1 MKRLLYILFMLST
14 LHGAAQS
21 PVVRAHFEPSQNIM
35 VGQPVKLIV
44 SVFVPNYF
52 TGSPDF
58 PEFEM
63 ENAVVVMPQDRPE
76 NSNTQ
81 IGDAKY
87 FGITQTYVVYPQQA
101 GDFHL
106 PIIKLSVPY
115 AKTPPQTT
123 KAQVTVP
130 TLSFH
135 ADVPSA
141 ARGLAYFLP
150 TTQLTITEK
159 WSPSLKKVQAGDTI
173 ERTVTITASKMQA
186 MLIPPLQLG
195 APDGL
200 RIYSSE
206 PIVHDQKTPRGD
218 FIYGQRVETAKYY
231 VEKAGAYTLP
241 SIELQWWNL
250 NTHRL
255 ATASLPSISF
265 QAAANPALTAELP
278 PPQPNEQTTQTP
290 KKKTSIHWRR
300 IALVSLQA
308 ILCLAVIY
316 FFYQM
321 VRAMRPRADAA
332 WKKRQQS
339 EAAFFRRLV
348 HAAKKGD
355 ALLSYTY
362 LLQWFAR
369 VYPGQS
375 VSDIVNLRAQPNL
388 QAQISDLTDFLY
400 AQIGSRQWTGR
411 TFVKELEH
419 FRMTNVLRK
428 TRARRHDGSLVELNP
443 YS

>member
-1 MKRLLYILFMLST
+1 MRRLLLAIILFTS
-14 LHGAAQS
+14 LHVLAQS

-87 FGITQTYVVYPQQA
+87 FGITQTYVIYPQQA
-101 GDFHL
+101 GDFRL
-106 PIIKLSVPY
+106 PTIKLSVPY
-115 AKTPPQTT
+115 AQTPPKTT
-123 KAQVTVP
+123 MAQVVVP

-135 ADVPSA
+135 ADVPAA

-159 WSPSLKKVQAGDTI
+159 WSRSLKKIQAGDTI

-186 MLIPPLQLG
+186 MLIPPLQFA

-206 PIVHDQKTPRGD
+206 PAVRDQKTPRGD
-218 FIYGQRVETAKYY
+218 FVYGQRIETAKYY
-231 VEKAGAYTLP
+231 VEKPGAYTLP
-241 SIELQWWNL
+241 AIELQWWNL

-255 ATASLPSISF
+255 ATASLPPTSF
-265 QAAANPALTAELP
+265 QAATNPGLVAELP
-278 PPQPNEQTTQTP
+278 PPQRNEQTEQAP
-290 KKKTSIHWRR
+290 KRKASIHWRR
-300 IALVSLQA
+300 IAVITLQG
-308 ILCLAVIY
+308 ILCVAIIY
-316 FFYQM
+316 FVYLTVQ
-321 VRAMRPRADAA
+321 ALRPRVVALR
-332 WKKRQQS
+332 KKQQES
-339 EAAFFRRLV
+339 ETAYFHRLI
-348 HAAKKGD
+348 HAAKKDD
-355 ALLSYTY
+355 APITY
-362 LLQWFAR
+362 NCLLQWFAR
-369 VYPGQS
+369 LYPDQS
-375 VSDIVNLRAQPNL
+375 FSDVVTLHASPDL
-388 QAQISDLTDFLY
+388 QTQIFGLTRSLY
-400 AQIGSRQWTGR
+400 AQADSQRWRGQTL
-411 TFVKELEH
+411 VKELQH
-419 FRMTNVLRK
+419 FRATAVAPK
-428 TRARRHDGSLVELNP
+428 TRSKTHGSLVGLNP
-443 YS
+443 

>member
-1 MKRLLYILFMLST
+1 MKRLFIAIVLFTS
-14 LHGAAQS
+14 LHLAAQS

-81 IGDAKY
+81 VGNAKY
-87 FGITQTYVVYPQQA
+87 FGITQTYVIYPQQA

-106 PIIKLSVPY
+106 PTIKLSVPY

-123 KAQVTVP
+123 TAQATVP
-130 TLSFH
+130 ALSFH
-135 ADVPSA
+135 ADVPAA
-141 ARGLAYFLP
+141 ARGLSYFLP

-186 MLIPPLQLG
+186 MLIPPLQLA

-206 PIVHDQKTPRGD
+206 PVVRDQKTPHGD
-218 FIYGQRVETAKYY
+218 FIYGQRIETTKYY
-231 VEKAGAYTLP
+231 VEKPGAYTLP
-241 SIELQWWNL
+241 AIELQWWNL

-255 ATASLPSISF
+255 ATASLPATSF
-265 QAAANPALTAELP
+265 QAAANPGLVAELP
-278 PPQPNEQTTQTP
+278 PPLPNEQITQAP
-290 KKKTSIHWRR
+290 KKKAGIHWRR
-300 IALVSLQA
+300 ITAIMLQGILGLA
-308 ILCLAVIY
+308 IIY
-316 FFYQM
+316 FVYLT
-321 VRAMRPRADAA
+321 VRALLPRTIAF
-332 WKKRQQS
+332 WHKRQQS
-339 EAAFFRRLV
+339 EAAYFHRLIR
-348 HAAKKGD
+348 AAREDD
-355 ALLSYTY
+355 APASYAS
-362 LLQWFAR
+362 LLQWFACI
-369 VYPGQS
+369 YPRLS
-375 VSDIVNLRAQPNL
+375 FSDIVSQRAQPDL
-388 QAQISDLTDFLY
+388 QRQVSELSNSLY
-400 AQIGSRQWTGR
+400 AQTGSQQWKGQAL
-411 TFVKELEH
+411 VKELLH
-419 FRMTNVLRK
+419 FRKTTVAGK
-428 TRARRHDGSLVELNP
+428 TRAQTHDSLAELNP
-443 YS
+443 TM